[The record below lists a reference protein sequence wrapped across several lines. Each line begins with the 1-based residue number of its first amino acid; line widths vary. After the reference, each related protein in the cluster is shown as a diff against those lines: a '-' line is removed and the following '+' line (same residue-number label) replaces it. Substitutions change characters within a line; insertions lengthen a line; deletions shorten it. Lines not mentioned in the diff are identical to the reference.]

1 MQYLHNYIFCWHRA
15 SSFTYIVCRICSHIC
30 DFDINSCRL
39 GTWKRMQDDQVS
51 SWCYKSI
58 VAWEMSIIIENIMC
72 FQMMSW
78 KVDVSVVHRLLEIRN
93 TTIPWCALIN
103 VMLIGYAKLF
113 LEITRANKIYH
124 NWNQCRRLIKIH

>member
-1 MQYLHNYIFCWHRA
+1 
-15 SSFTYIVCRICSHIC
+15 
-30 DFDINSCRL
+30 
-39 GTWKRMQDDQVS
+39 
-51 SWCYKSI
+51 
-58 VAWEMSIIIENIMC
+58 MSIIIENIMC

-113 LEITRANKIYH
+113 LEIARANKVYN
-124 NWNQCRRLIKIH
+124 NWSNVAD